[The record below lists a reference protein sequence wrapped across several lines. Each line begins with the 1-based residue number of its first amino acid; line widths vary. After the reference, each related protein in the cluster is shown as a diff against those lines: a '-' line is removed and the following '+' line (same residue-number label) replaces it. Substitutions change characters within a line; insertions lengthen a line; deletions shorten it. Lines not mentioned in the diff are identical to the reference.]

1 MKTQDLKNFLNLSG
15 GRRNPLIL
23 DSVLSSRG
31 YDSNK
36 IKTLQIYLD
45 LLKNS
50 SILSPI
56 SYDFH
61 INNLN
66 YKQIMKKY
74 DVNKGQVGNTISR
87 DTKKIEKE
95 IGVDI
100 FEEVSSKNITMQ
112 TLNFYNKYLKELK
125 NKYKKEKNSLT
136 EQILIDLDEYFPNNV
151 EDKPDMTKQDLLNIL
166 TRIQSLSKPY
176 LQLLLD
182 TAEPTH
188 LGYIKY
194 LIESEDDKLSEEDL
208 IIKKVIKDKL
218 FLK

>member
-125 NKYKKEKNSLT
+125 NKYKKEKNSIT

>member
-1 MKTQDLKNFLNLSG
+1 MKTQDLKKFLNLSG
-15 GRRNPLIL
+15 GRRNPIIL
-23 DSVLSSRG
+23 DSVLTSKG
-31 YDSNK
+31 YDSRK

-66 YKQIMKKY
+66 YSQLMKKY
-74 DVNKGQVGNTISR
+74 GVNKGQVGNTISR
-87 DTKKIEKE
+87 DTKKIYRE

-100 FEEVSSKNITMQ
+100 FKEVTSRDINEQ
-112 TLNFYNKYLKELK
+112 TLNFYDKYLTELK
-125 NKYKKEKNSLT
+125 HKYKKEKNSLT
-136 EQILIDLDEYFPNNV
+136 EQILIDLDEYFPKNV

-182 TAEPTH
+182 TADPNH

-194 LIESEDDKLSEEDL
+194 LIESDNSKLSEEDL

>member
-1 MKTQDLKNFLNLSG
+1 MKTQDLKKFLNLSG

-31 YDSNK
+31 YDSHK

-66 YKQIMKKY
+66 YKQLMKKY
-74 DVNKGQVGNTISR
+74 GVNKGQVGNTISR

-125 NKYKKEKNSLT
+125 NKYKKEKNNLT

-182 TAEPTH
+182 TAEPAH

-194 LIESEDDKLSEEDL
+194 LIESENDKLSEEDL

>member
-31 YDSNK
+31 YDSHK

-66 YKQIMKKY
+66 YKQLMKKY
-74 DVNKGQVGNTISR
+74 GVNKGQVGNTISR

-194 LIESEDDKLSEEDL
+194 LIESENDKLSEEDL

>member
-136 EQILIDLDEYFPNNV
+136 EQILIDLDEYFPNIV

>member
-194 LIESEDDKLSEEDL
+194 LIESENDKLSEEDL